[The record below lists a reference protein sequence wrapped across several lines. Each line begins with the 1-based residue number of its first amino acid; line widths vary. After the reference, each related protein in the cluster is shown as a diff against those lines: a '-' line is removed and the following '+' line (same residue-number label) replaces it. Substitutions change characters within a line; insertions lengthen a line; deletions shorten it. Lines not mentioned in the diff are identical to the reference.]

1 MAKIAL
7 LIGVSEYGTGLNSLP
22 GAVRTVELMRQVL
35 QPFEMGGFDEV
46 KQLWNPNPPVMREAI
61 ETLFSN
67 RTDDDL
73 VLLFFSG
80 YIIRD
85 DNDNFHLA
93 TVITRKSPRAEI
105 IRVTTIPVSFV
116 QGLMNNSPCQ
126 QQVVIL
132 DCGLSCMSEPNI
144 GVNDDVCAAIKT
156 QLGKKGRTIL
166 TSFSSIQT
174 FLEAKISSH
183 SVYTRYFV
191 EGVRTGAADLNS
203 DGWISIQEL
212 HEYASKKTQI
222 AAPAVKSDCYAV
234 ENKDDIVLSKAS
246 IDDPKLQY
254 RKETEQWVRDGAI
267 SQQGRDRLD
276 MLANSLGIASQETS
290 LIEDEV
296 LKPYHE
302 YQEKLQRYQ
311 QEITKAIRNDSP
323 VSIPEQKELK
333 SLQQSLGLTDEDIA
347 LIGEPITSQFTH
359 FPSSENNAEG
369 SKAEGRRNQDFHPF
383 VASAA
388 HDASSENP
396 ADHLALADSASE
408 SNSIVSM
415 PSSVLPDYNQIPP
428 MQMNSLTPA
437 STDEADEP
445 APADSESEANL
456 MPSARQTVLQQPL
469 SALSEPTPPTLEP
482 TDEAD
487 EPTQLD
493 SHRQPHPVSSSAK
506 TVLQSATRLISEP
519 TPPTLEPT
527 DEADE
532 PTQLDSHRQPHPVSS
547 SAKTVLQSATRLIS
561 EPIPPTLELA
571 DEADEPTQLD
581 SHRQPPASSSAKTV
595 LQSATRLISEPIP
608 PTIEPPDE
616 ADEPTQLEN
625 HRQSHPASSSANTVL
640 QTSTQILPVQPT
652 HPTPTPAVKSSNLA
666 DVPTNP
672 ASATP
677 LPNKLLLAIG
687 IGGVFAI
694 AALAIGI
701 ATRKPVAPPAERT
714 DKVSSSPTAS
724 PNSSSTATKSDKESS
739 ATAPSNSKD
748 CTIFVNGNLRSTP
761 VSTPDNVV
769 ASLREKLSVTG
780 KRTKDGWVQVK
791 LPSGKLV
798 WAHPGVISGA
808 SESEM
813 EDCIASKRKTQ

>member
-1 MAKIAL
+1 
-7 LIGVSEYGTGLNSLP
+7 
-22 GAVRTVELMRQVL
+22 
-35 QPFEMGGFDEV
+35 MGGFDEV

-61 ETLFSN
+61 ETLFSG

-116 QGLMNNSPCQ
+116 HGLMNNSPCQ
-126 QQVVIL
+126 QQVIIL
-132 DCGLSCMSEPNI
+132 DCGLSCMSEQNI

-156 QLGKKGRTIL
+156 QLGNKGRTIL

-212 HEYASKKTQI
+212 HEYASQKTQI
-222 AAPAVKSDCYAV
+222 AAPAVKSNCYAV
-234 ENKDDIVLSKAS
+234 ENKDDIVMSKAS

-254 RKETEQWVRDGAI
+254 RKETEQWVRDGEI
-267 SQQGRDRLD
+267 SQVGRDRLD
-276 MLANSLGIASQETS
+276 SLAKSLGITCQETS

-296 LKPYHE
+296 LKPYRE

-311 QEITKAIRNDSP
+311 QEITKAIRNDYP
-323 VSIPEQKELK
+323 LSIPEQKELK
-333 SLQQSLGLTDEDIA
+333 NLQQSLGLTDEDIA
-347 LIGEPITSQFTH
+347 LIAEPITLQLTH
-359 FPSSENNAEG
+359 FPSSENQVD
-369 SKAEGRRNQDFHPF
+369 R
-383 VASAA
+383 
-388 HDASSENP
+388 
-396 ADHLALADSASE
+396 LALADSEIE
-408 SNSIVSM
+408 SNSLVSM
-415 PSSVLPDYNQIPP
+415 PSSVLPDDSQIPS
-428 MQMNSLTPA
+428 MQINNLTSV
-437 STDEADEP
+437 STDELDEP
-445 APADSESEANL
+445 VSTDSESEANS
-456 MPSARQTVLQQPL
+456 MPSTRQTELQQPL
-469 SALSEPTPPTLEP
+469 ST
-482 TDEAD
+482 
-487 EPTQLD
+487 
-493 SHRQPHPVSSSAK
+493 
-506 TVLQSATRLISEP
+506 ISEP
-519 TPPTLEPT
+519 IPPTFEPA

-561 EPIPPTLELA
+561 EPIPPTLEPA

-581 SHRQPPASSSAKTV
+581 SHRQPPVSSS
-595 LQSATRLISEPIP
+595 P
-608 PTIEPPDE
+608 
-616 ADEPTQLEN
+616 
-625 HRQSHPASSSANTVL
+625 NTVL
-640 QTSTQILPVQPT
+640 QASTQILPVQPT

-666 DVPTNP
+666 DVSTNP

-677 LPNKLLLAIG
+677 FPNKLLLAIG

-701 ATRKPVAPPAERT
+701 ATRKPVTPAKRT

-724 PNSSSTATKSDKESS
+724 PNSSSTATKSKKESNS
-739 ATAPSNSKD
+739 KTPSNSQD

-761 VSTPDNVV
+761 VSNPNNVV
-769 ASLREKLSVTG
+769 ASLREELPVTG
-780 KRTKDGWVQVK
+780 KRTNDGWVQVK
-791 LPSGKLV
+791 LSSGKLA

-808 SESEM
+808 SESDM
-813 EDCIASKRKTQ
+813 EACLTSKRKTQ

>member
-296 LKPYHE
+296 LKPYRE

-469 SALSEPTPPTLEP
+469 SAL
-482 TDEAD
+482 
-487 EPTQLD
+487 
-493 SHRQPHPVSSSAK
+493 
-506 TVLQSATRLISEP
+506 SEP

>member
-22 GAVRTVELMRQVL
+22 GAVRTVELMRQIL

-61 ETLFSN
+61 ETLFSG

-116 QGLMNNSPCQ
+116 HGLMNNSPCQ
-126 QQVVIL
+126 QQVIIL
-132 DCGLSCMSEPNI
+132 DCGLSCMSEQNI

-156 QLGKKGRTIL
+156 QLGNKGRTIL

-212 HEYASKKTQI
+212 HEYASQKTQI
-222 AAPAVKSDCYAV
+222 AAPAVKSNCYAV

-254 RKETEQWVRDGAI
+254 RKETEQWVRDGEI
-267 SQQGRDRLD
+267 SQAGRDRLD
-276 MLANSLGIASQETS
+276 TFAKSLGITSQETS

-296 LKPYHE
+296 LKPYRE
-302 YQEKLQRYQ
+302 YQDKLQRYQ
-311 QEITKAIRNDSP
+311 QEITKAIRNDYTL
-323 VSIPEQKELK
+323 SIPEQKELK

-347 LIGEPITSQFTH
+347 LIEEPITLQLTH
-359 FPSSENNAEG
+359 FPSSEN
-369 SKAEGRRNQDFHPF
+369 R
-383 VASAA
+383 
-388 HDASSENP
+388 
-396 ADHLALADSASE
+396 ADNLALADSESE
-408 SNSIVSM
+408 SNSLVSM
-415 PSSVLPDYNQIPP
+415 PSSVLPDYSQIPP
-428 MQMNSLTPA
+428 MQINNLTSA
-437 STDEADEP
+437 STDEVDEP
-445 APADSESEANL
+445 APSDSESEANS
-456 MPSARQTVLQQPL
+456 MPSTRQTELQQPL
-469 SALSEPTPPTLEP
+469 STISEPIPPTIELA
-482 TDEAD
+482 DEAD
-487 EPTQLD
+487 E
-493 SHRQPHPVSSSAK
+493 S
-506 TVLQSATRLISEP
+506 
-519 TPPTLEPT
+519 
-527 DEADE
+527 
-532 PTQLDSHRQPHPVSS
+532 TQLDSHRQPHPVSS

-561 EPIPPTLELA
+561 EPIPPTLEPA

-581 SHRQPPASSSAKTV
+581 SHRQPPVSSSAKTV

-608 PTIEPPDE
+608 PTLEPADE
-616 ADEPTQLEN
+616 ADEPTQLDS
-625 HRQSHPASSSANTVL
+625 HRQPPVSSSPNTVL

-666 DVPTNP
+666 DVSTNP

-677 LPNKLLLAIG
+677 FPNKLLLAIG

-701 ATRKPVAPPAERT
+701 ATRKPVAPAKRT

-724 PNSSSTATKSDKESS
+724 PNSSSTATKSEKESS
-739 ATAPSNSKD
+739 SKAPSNSKD

-761 VSTPDNVV
+761 VSNPNNVV
-769 ASLREKLSVTG
+769 ASLREELPVTG

-791 LPSGKLV
+791 LSSGKLA

-808 SESEM
+808 SESDM
-813 EDCIASKRKTQ
+813 EACLTSKRKTQ

>member
-35 QPFEMGGFDEV
+35 QPFEMGGFDEM

-61 ETLFSN
+61 ETLFSH
-67 RTDDDL
+67 RTGDDL

-93 TVITRKSPRAEI
+93 TAITRKSPRAEI

-126 QQVVIL
+126 RQVVIL

-156 QLGKKGRTIL
+156 QLGNKGRTIL

-212 HEYASKKTQI
+212 HEYASQKTQI

-254 RKETEQWVRDGAI
+254 RKEIEQWVRDGEI
-267 SQQGRDRLD
+267 FQEGRDRLD
-276 MLANSLGIASQETS
+276 RLAKSLGIASQETS

-296 LKPYHE
+296 LKPYRE

-311 QEITKAIRNDSP
+311 QEITKAIRNDYP
-323 VSIPEQKELK
+323 LSIPQQKELK
-333 SLQQSLGLTDEDIA
+333 NLQQSLGLTDEDIA
-347 LIGEPITSQFTH
+347 LIAEPITSQFTH

-388 HDASSENP
+388 HDASSENQ
-396 ADHLALADSASE
+396 ADRLALADSEIE
-408 SNSIVSM
+408 SNSLVSM
-415 PSSVLPDYNQIPP
+415 PSSVLPDDSQIPP
-428 MQMNSLTPA
+428 MQIHNLTSV
-437 STDEADEP
+437 STDEVDEP

-519 TPPTLEPT
+519 IPPTLEPP

-532 PTQLDSHRQPHPVSS
+532 PTQLDSHRQPPVSS
-547 SAKTVLQSATRLIS
+547 SAKTILQSATRLIS
-561 EPIPPTLELA
+561 EPIPPTLEPP

-581 SHRQPPASSSAKTV
+581 SHRQPPV
-595 LQSATRLISEPIP
+595 
-608 PTIEPPDE
+608 
-616 ADEPTQLEN
+616 
-625 HRQSHPASSSANTVL
+625 SSSANTVL

-652 HPTPTPAVKSSNLA
+652 GSTPTPAVKSSNLA

-714 DKVSSSPTAS
+714 DKVLSSPTAS

>member
-7 LIGVSEYGTGLNSLP
+7 LIGVSEYGTGLTSLP
-22 GAVRTVELMRQVL
+22 GAVRTVELMRQIL

-61 ETLFSN
+61 ETLFSS

-116 QGLMNNSPCQ
+116 HGLMNNSPCQ
-126 QQVVIL
+126 QQVIIL
-132 DCGLSCMSEPNI
+132 DCGLSCMSEQNI

-156 QLGKKGRTIL
+156 QLGNKGRTIL

-212 HEYASKKTQI
+212 HEYASQKTQI
-222 AAPAVKSDCYAV
+222 AAPAVKSNCYAV

-254 RKETEQWVRDGAI
+254 RKETEQWVRDGEI
-267 SQQGRDRLD
+267 SQQGCDRLD
-276 MLANSLGIASQETS
+276 RLAKSLGITSQETS

-296 LKPYHE
+296 LKPYRE

-311 QEITKAIRNDSP
+311 QEIMKAIRNDYTL
-323 VSIPEQKELK
+323 SIPEQKELK
-333 SLQQSLGLTDEDIA
+333 SLQQSLGLRDEDIA
-347 LIGEPITSQFTH
+347 LIAEPITLQLTH
-359 FPSSENNAEG
+359 FPSSEN
-369 SKAEGRRNQDFHPF
+369 R
-383 VASAA
+383 
-388 HDASSENP
+388 
-396 ADHLALADSASE
+396 ADNLALAKSESE
-408 SNSIVSM
+408 SNSFVSM
-415 PSSVLPDYNQIPP
+415 PSSVLPDYSQIPP
-428 MQMNSLTPA
+428 MQIHNLTSA
-437 STDEADEP
+437 STDELDEP
-445 APADSESEANL
+445 VPTDSESEANSML
-456 MPSARQTVLQQPL
+456 STRQTELQQPL
-469 SALSEPTPPTLEP
+469 ST
-482 TDEAD
+482 
-487 EPTQLD
+487 
-493 SHRQPHPVSSSAK
+493 
-506 TVLQSATRLISEP
+506 
-519 TPPTLEPT
+519 
-527 DEADE
+527 
-532 PTQLDSHRQPHPVSS
+532 
-547 SAKTVLQSATRLIS
+547 IS

-608 PTIEPPDE
+608 PTLEPADE
-616 ADEPTQLEN
+616 ADEPTQLDS
-625 HRQSHPASSSANTVL
+625 HRQPPVSSSAKTVL

-666 DVPTNP
+666 DVSTNP

-677 LPNKLLLAIG
+677 FPNKLLLAIG

-701 ATRKPVAPPAERT
+701 ATRKPVAPAKRT

-724 PNSSSTATKSDKESS
+724 SNSSLTATKSEKKPSS
-739 ATAPSNSKD
+739 KAPSNSKD

-761 VSTPDNVV
+761 VSNPNNVV
-769 ASLREKLSVTG
+769 ASLREELPVTG

-791 LPSGKLV
+791 LSSGKLA

-808 SESEM
+808 SESDM
-813 EDCIASKRKTQ
+813 EVCLTSKRKTQ

>member
-296 LKPYHE
+296 LKPYRE

-519 TPPTLEPT
+519 IPPTLEPT
-527 DEADE
+527 
-532 PTQLDSHRQPHPVSS
+532 
-547 SAKTVLQSATRLIS
+547 
-561 EPIPPTLELA
+561 